1 MNTLLEALG
10 RIAGLGIYA
19 AFIIVLARFLG
30 TNDRSNWRP

>member
-10 RIAGLGIYA
+10 WIAGLGIYA
-19 AFIIVLARFLG
+19 AFIIVLAHFLG